1 MTDRKRHKQYLE
13 DYAAGQIFRSSR
25 VTLDKD
31 QIIAFAGQYD
41 PQPYHLDEEAAR
53 KSVFGGLAASGWHTA
68 ALTMRLLVDSEFRP
82 ANGIL
87 GVGVDE
93 LRWLRPV
100 RPGDTLYV
108 ETEVLEVRPSKSQ
121 ADRGLI
127 RVRTTTL
134 NQSGEQVQMYVG
146 NLLVPRRPAPG

>member
-1 MTDRKRHKQYLE
+1 MLRPYDNRQGSDHCRRG
-13 DYAAGQIFRSSR
+13 A
-25 VTLDKD
+25 
-31 QIIAFAGQYD
+31 D
-41 PQPYHLDEEAAR
+41 PQPYHLDEEAAH

-68 ALTMRLLVDSEFRP
+68 ALSMRLLVDSEFRP
-82 ANGIL
+82 AHGIL

-100 RPGDTLYV
+100 RPGDSLYV

-127 RVRTTTL
+127 RMRTTTF

-146 NLLVPRRPAPG
+146 NFSFRAGQPPAKCTAHVRAPRFSARKSGTRRK